1 MDMFTA
7 LAEPNRRNIIE
18 LLATQGEL
26 SASAIAERFQISSAA
41 ISQHLKVLKESK
53 LVFMHKQAQQRIYE
67 INPDAVKELEKW
79 AQQMTENYE
88 RLNELLHTTKETNG
102 GKI

>member
-1 MDMFTA
+1 MFTA
-7 LAEPNRRNIIE
+7 LAEPNRRTIIE

-67 INPDAVKELEKW
+67 INPDAVKELERW

-88 RLNELLHTTKETNG
+88 RLNELLQTTNETNG
-102 GKI
+102 GSL